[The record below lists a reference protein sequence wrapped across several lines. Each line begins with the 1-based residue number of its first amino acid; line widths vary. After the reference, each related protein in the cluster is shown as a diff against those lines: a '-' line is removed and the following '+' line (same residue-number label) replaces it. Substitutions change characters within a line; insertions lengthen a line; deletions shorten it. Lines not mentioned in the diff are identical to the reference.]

1 MIQKNYSGGCQ
12 ADVLYNIIGIRSRLD
27 QANIIGRHAFG
38 ISTEQLKGH
47 GKKKI
52 QVKKDLENLLVFG
65 KILRQ
70 LFNTHYFSFSK
81 DLLN

>member
-47 GKKKI
+47 GKKKY
-52 QVKKDLENLLVFG
+52 
-65 KILRQ
+65 R
-70 LFNTHYFSFSK
+70 
-81 DLLN
+81 